1 MTYLEA
7 LMSTTAILIGAAIGL
22 LIGAGL
28 GWVIKT
34 AYDKSKPPGVAISIA
49 LAILALSAL
58 MWGMSQ

>member
-7 LMSTTAILIGAAIGL
+7 LISTAVILIGAAVGL
-22 LIGAGL
+22 LIGAGI

-34 AYDKSKPPGVAISIA
+34 SYERAKLLGVAISIA
-49 LAILALSAL
+49 LAILALAAL